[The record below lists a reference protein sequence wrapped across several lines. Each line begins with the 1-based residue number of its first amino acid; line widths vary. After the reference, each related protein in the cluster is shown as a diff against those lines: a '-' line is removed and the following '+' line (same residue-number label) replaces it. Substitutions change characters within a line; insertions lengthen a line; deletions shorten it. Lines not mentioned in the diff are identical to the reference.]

1 MSILDAYLDAPIAA
15 PSAKAELMAGT
26 SITSQYPDPVP
37 VVNQAYLA
45 MVQITARQ
53 KLPTPEQRKDPI
65 TLRNPFTGEFIF
77 CEGMDQCP
85 PELFAEAARDRGM
98 TTPEEL
104 LDALLD

>member
-1 MSILDAYLDAPIAA
+1 MHALNATARL
-15 PSAKAELMAGT
+15 KAGT

-45 MVQITARQ
+45 IVQITARK
-53 KLPTPEQRKDPI
+53 KLPTPQQREEPI
-65 TLRNPFTGEFIF
+65 TLRNPFTGEFFF